1 MALIDRAS
9 VERFYRRAS
18 AGRWQLTIDDFAL
31 VLEASVTKAFAGN
44 NPSGR
49 ELHRYLESLRLED
62 LALACACAAGHEAA
76 WDHFVLEYRP
86 VLCRAADALDPSG
99 GARELADSLYADLF
113 GLESEP
119 PQTDQTEVVSGV
131 SDVSEVVS
139 GFSRTEN
146 RNRTGK
152 RRSLFRYF
160 HGRSSLATWLR
171 AVLAQRLVD
180 RVRAGART
188 APLPDEEPAAPVQ
201 VPDPDRNRYVT
212 LIHKALGAAVAE
224 LDARARLRIRYYY
237 VQGLTLAET
246 GRLLG
251 EHEAS
256 VSRHLSAVRRTLRRD
271 VERRLAESGL
281 AREEIT
287 QCFACV
293 AEDAGTLDLDAL
305 LRSASG
311 ARNSET
317 DVQSGKAATF
327 APSIGIG
334 RKTQ

>member
-1 MALIDRAS
+1 MPPLIDRAS
-9 VERFYRRAS
+9 VERLHHRAD
-18 AGRWQLTIDDFAL
+18 AARWELSIEDFARAL
-31 VLEASVTKAFAGN
+31 QRSVAKAFAGRT
-44 NPSGR
+44 PSLR
-49 ELHRYLESLRLED
+49 DVERYIESLRHAD

-76 WDHFVLEYRP
+76 WEHFVLEYRP
-86 VLCRAADALDPSG
+86 VLYRAADALDPSG

-113 GLESEP
+113 GLDNKP
-119 PQTDQTEVVSGV
+119 PP
-131 SDVSEVVS
+131 
-139 GFSRTEN
+139 
-146 RNRTGK
+146 TGE

-188 APLPDEEPAAPVQ
+188 APLPDEEPAAPTHQ
-201 VPDPDRNRYVT
+201 VLDPDRGRYLT
-212 LIHKALGAAVAE
+212 LIHEALGSAVAN
-224 LDARARLRIRYYY
+224 LDAKSRLRIRYYY

-256 VSRHLSAVRRTLRRD
+256 VSRHLSAARKTIGRD
-271 VERRLAESGL
+271 VERRLSQAGL

-293 AEDAGTLDLDAL
+293 AEDAGPLDLDRL
-305 LRSASG
+305 LSSASG
-311 ARNSET
+311 ARNSEKN
-317 DVQSGKAATF
+317 VQGEEASTF
-327 APSIGIG
+327 APSVGIG
-334 RKTQ
+334 RKRQ